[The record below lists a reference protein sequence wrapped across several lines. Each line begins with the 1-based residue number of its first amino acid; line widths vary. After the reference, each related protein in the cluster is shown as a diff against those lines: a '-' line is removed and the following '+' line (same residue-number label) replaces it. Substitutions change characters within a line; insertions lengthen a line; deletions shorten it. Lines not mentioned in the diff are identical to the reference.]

1 MLIMAEEYFSQSS
14 AYVLDYALG
23 GNRIRM
29 SLSVLLIQ
37 NTGVPEDIKVML
49 ESKIPHLT
57 LAQYDYACLQLLSRE
72 ELLQKLK
79 PFDLVFFDNKKECKK
94 RSLQPNKCLYW
105 KNISDLSSKIDVYLQ
120 LRRCLALF
128 PLNLK
133 HWVLVEVL
141 HNSQDCI
148 IYRGVNK
155 KGESAAIKR
164 FKFKP
169 NELSDEMIQKFL
181 ERVERQCAI
190 RSEGL
195 VHFYDGGICNHAFY
209 LVMEYLEFGTL
220 RQALNN
226 CERSLPLLHALE
238 WFREITSALDCV
250 HNANLIHRDLKI
262 DNVMLRSDG
271 VLALTDYG
279 VSKRILLDAGFLKED
294 ELHCSPHYVSPELV
308 AGEDCTKAS
317 DIYSLGVIFYE
328 LLMGEKPFAGNSPTE
343 LMMQHVMAPIPILD
357 ESIAHLQ
364 PVLNKMMAKCP
375 DDRFLSP
382 GKALKMLES
391 LLRKEPSYQYEQ
403 HAPPTL

>member
-1 MLIMAEEYFSQSS
+1 
-14 AYVLDYALG
+14 
-23 GNRIRM
+23 M
-29 SLSVLLIQ
+29 SLSVAMIQ
-37 NTGVPEDIKVML
+37 NDDVPEDIKTL
-49 ESKIPHLT
+49 LGSKISQLRLVH
-57 LAQYDYACLQLLSRE
+57 YDYSTINQLSVEQLK
-72 ELLQKLK
+72 QKLK
-79 PFDLVFFDNKKECKK
+79 KFDLVFFDNKKECKK
-94 RSLQPNKCLYW
+94 RFLPSDKCLYW
-105 KNISDLSSKIDVYLQ
+105 NNLSDLSSKVDVHMQ
-120 LRRCLALF
+120 LRRCLSLF

-169 NELSDEMIQKFL
+169 NELSDEMIRKFL
-181 ERVERQCAI
+181 ERVEKQCAI

-209 LVMEYLEFGTL
+209 LVMEYLPFGTL
-220 RQALNN
+220 RQALNS
-226 CERSLPLLHALE
+226 CEKTLPLIHALE
-238 WFREITSALDCV
+238 WFKEITSALDCV
-250 HNANLIHRDLKI
+250 HKAGLIHRDLKI

-279 VSKRILLDAGFLKED
+279 VSKKILLDAGFLKAD

-328 LLMGEKPFAGNSPTE
+328 LLMGEKPYAGNSPTE
-343 LMMQHVMAPIPILD
+343 LMMQHVMMPVPTL
-357 ESIAHLQ
+357 SKCYSHLQ

-375 DDRFLSP
+375 DDRFSSP
-382 GKALKMLES
+382 GRALQALDLSMQQ
-391 LLRKEPSYQYEQ
+391 EPIYLNEQY
-403 HAPPTL
+403 APPTF